1 MFTGI
6 IESLGKIKNIR
17 SQRNNRVLSIQSSFA
32 SEIKVSNS
40 ISVNGC
46 CLTVINKE
54 KDSFLV
60 EAVPETLKLTNLGK
74 IRAGQYVN
82 LERARL
88 IGDRLDGHIVQ
99 GHIDEVAKITNLK
112 NNPAWVEIEIRL
124 SKIGSTNLIEKGSI
138 AVDGISLTVA
148 KIRTV
153 KFTVNIIPFTYEH
166 TNLKYKR
173 IGDWVN
179 LEFDLIGKYVRK
191 YRSQRNPS

>member
-6 IESLGKIKNIR
+6 IESLGKIKNIQ
-17 SQRNNRVLSIQSSFA
+17 SQRNNRVLSIQSPFTSA
-32 SEIKVSNS
+32 IKLSDS

-60 EAVPETLKLTNLGK
+60 EAVSETLKLTNLGK
-74 IRAGQYVN
+74 IRTGQYVN

-88 IGDRLDGHIVQ
+88 ISDRLDGHIVQ

-112 NNPAWVEIEIRL
+112 KRPDWVEIEIGL
-124 SKIGSTNLIEKGSI
+124 SKIGSANIVEKGSI
-138 AVDGISLTVA
+138 AVDGISLTIA
-148 KIRTV
+148 KIRNV
-153 KFTVNIIPFTYEH
+153 KFTLNIIPFTYEH
-166 TNLKYKR
+166 TNLKYKS